1 MNVSNKSN
9 HTELNNVT
17 IPIMKLTR
25 TILSAI
31 LTTACVSA
39 SAFAADWAHWRGPNF
54 DGSTSEKQLPDD
66 FSKTN
71 NVKWVATLPGPSA
84 STPIIWKD
92 HIFLSSTDLK
102 TKTLRALA
110 LDRKSGRL
118 LWDNEI
124 AQGFNQDERSN
135 HASPSPTTDGER
147 AYFFYS
153 TGDLVAF
160 DLSGK
165 QVWARNIQKD
175 YGQFVYQWTYGASPT
190 LFDGKLFIQ
199 VLQRDVPVHGRGVK
213 TAPNESYLLALDP
226 KTGKELWRH
235 VRPTDAKLESREAYS
250 TPIPHNGQLLISGG
264 DCLTAH
270 DPRDG
275 KELWRWGSF
284 NTQNKTHMRLVPSPV
299 VGSNIALVCAPQ
311 RYPLFAVNL
320 AGKVDNSSLA
330 WQSEGKELFSDTAT
344 PLFYGGRFYVLNGD
358 RKTLTRI
365 EPATGKV
372 EWTGD
377 LGGMAKFES
386 SPTGA
391 DGKIYFQNFRGDVYV
406 VEAGE
411 KFNLLRVIPMGETDE
426 NEMRSAIAIAQ
437 GNLFIRTAGKLYCVG
452 K

>member
-1 MNVSNKSN
+1 MATLSTPSKTSLMNP
-9 HTELNNVT
+9 LVT
-17 IPIMKLTR
+17 FAFIALLTFCNSMS
-25 TILSAI
+25 IN
-31 LTTACVSA
+31 
-39 SAFAADWAHWRGPNF
+39 AADWPHWRGPNF
-54 DGSTSEKQLPDD
+54 DGSTSEEKLPDD

-71 NVKWVATLPGPSA
+71 NVKWVAVLPGPA
-84 STPIIWKD
+84 AATPIVWKD

-110 LDRKSGRL
+110 LDRKSGRV
-118 LWDNEI
+118 LWNNEV
-124 AQGFNQDERSN
+124 APGFSQDERSN

-160 DLSGK
+160 DFRGK
-165 QVWARNIQKD
+165 QIWSRNIQKD

-199 VLQRDVPVHGRGVK
+199 VLQRDAPVHGRGVK
-213 TAPNESYLLALDP
+213 TEPNESYLLALDP

-235 VRPTDAKLESREAYS
+235 IRATDAKSESREAYS
-250 TPIPHNGQLLISGG
+250 TPIPHNGQLLIAGG

-275 KELWRWGSF
+275 GELWRWCSF
-284 NTQNKTHMRLVPSPV
+284 NTHNKTHMRLVPSPV
-299 VGSNIALVCAPQ
+299 VGSNMALVCAPQ

-330 WQSEGKELFSDTAT
+330 WQSESREIFSDTPT
-344 PLFYGGRFYVLNGD
+344 PLFYRGRFYMLNGD
-358 RKTLTRI
+358 RRTLTRI
-365 EPATGKV
+365 EPATGKID
-372 EWTGD
+372 WTGD
-377 LGGMAKFES
+377 LGGIAKFDG

-391 DGKIYFQNFRGDVYV
+391 DGKVYFQNFRGDIYI

-411 KFNLLRVIPMGETDE
+411 KFNLLRVIPMGETYD
-426 NEMRSAIAIAQ
+426 NELRSTIAVSQ
-437 GNLFIRTAGKLYCVG
+437 GNLFIRTGSKLYCVG

>member
-1 MNVSNKSN
+1 MNPLK
-9 HTELNNVT
+9 
-17 IPIMKLTR
+17 
-25 TILSAI
+25 TILVI
-31 LTTACVSA
+31 GLLLLCNPTH
-39 SAFAADWAHWRGPNF
+39 AANWPHWRGPSFN
-54 DGSTSEKQLPDD
+54 GSSTEQKLPDE

-71 NVKWVATLPGPSA
+71 NVKWVASLPGPSA
-84 STPIIWKD
+84 ATPIIWGD

-102 TKTLRALA
+102 TKTLRAIA
-110 LDRKSGRL
+110 LDRKSGNI
-118 LWDNEI
+118 LWNNEI
-124 AQGFNQDERSN
+124 APGFNQDERSN
-135 HASPSPTTDGER
+135 LASPSPTTDGER

-153 TGDLVAF
+153 TGDLEAF
-160 DLSGK
+160 DFSGK
-165 QVWARNIQKD
+165 QVWSRNIQKE

-199 VLQRDVPVHGRGVK
+199 VLQRDVPVHGRGEK
-213 TAPNESYLLALDP
+213 TQPNESYLLALDP

-235 VRPTDAKLESREAYS
+235 IRATDAKSESREAYS
-250 TPIPHNGQLLISGG
+250 TTIPYNGQLLIAGG

-275 KELWRWGSF
+275 KELWRWCSF

-330 WQSEGKELFSDTAT
+330 WQSESRELFSDTAT

-365 EPATGKV
+365 ELATGKID
-372 EWTGD
+372 WTGD
-377 LGGMAKFES
+377 LGGMSKFDG

-391 DGKIYFQNFRGDVYV
+391 DGRIYFQNFRGDVYV

-411 KFNLLRVIPMGETDE
+411 KFNLLRIIPMGETDD
-426 NEMRSAIAIAQ
+426 NELRSTIAVSQ
-437 GNLFIRTAGKLYCVG
+437 GNLFIRTGSKLYCVG